1 MATRFSVWID
11 TPISGTNVQSFTA
24 FSNDEQRKAGFTANT
39 PASSIRVNTALRE
52 STLFA
57 TGFMK
62 AFFDNSTLDATST
75 VAQMAAALSGL
86 IMTKTQVETYV
97 TEQINTTVPEM
108 VETAFNDKIIIT
120 NVPISEGDELTSGT
134 IYLYYGG

>member
-62 AFFDNSTLDATST
+62 AFFDDSTLDATST

>member
-86 IMTKTQVETYV
+86 IMTKPQVETYV
-97 TEQINTTVPEM
+97 TEQINTTVPEK

>member
-24 FSNDEQRKAGFTANT
+24 FSNDEQRKAGFTAST

-86 IMTKTQVETYV
+86 IMTKPQVETYV
-97 TEQINTTVPEM
+97 TEQIDTSVTEK

-120 NVPISEGDELTSGT
+120 NVPISEGDELMSGT